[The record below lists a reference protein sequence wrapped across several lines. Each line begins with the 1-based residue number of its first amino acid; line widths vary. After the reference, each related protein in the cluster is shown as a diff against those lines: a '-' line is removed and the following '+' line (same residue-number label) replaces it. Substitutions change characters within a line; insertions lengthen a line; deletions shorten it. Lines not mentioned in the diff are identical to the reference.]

1 MFVKLH
7 KFMSDANARHN
18 DATTTTM
25 MMARVVS
32 TIPSSVFTTR
42 ASSSS
47 CLVRRLVTRRDE
59 DDDDDVHRAIALAK
73 ASYRSVLRATLGLRD
88 DDDGRG
94 TESTTTTTKIAP
106 LSARARG
113 VLVDRVAT
121 LARDDARRLGNKA
134 NNATL
139 TLTSSSS
146 RLAALREFTSKCV
159 IATAFFRRA
168 HRDPGSEEAAHARVA
183 VGYLDGA
190 RRRERRLSPDGGAG
204 ASKKSKLLGGIRGEA
219 QRAWSGV
226 LQNECAAFTGFTSS
240 LIPSDSDFHSD

>member
-1 MFVKLH
+1 
-7 KFMSDANARHN
+7 
-18 DATTTTM
+18 
-25 MMARVVS
+25 
-32 TIPSSVFTTR
+32 
-42 ASSSS
+42 
-47 CLVRRLVTRRDE
+47 VTRTTNDDE
-59 DDDDDVHRAIALAK
+59 VVRAIALAK

-88 DDDGRG
+88 NDSRE
-94 TESTTTTTKIAP
+94 TESTKTTKIAS

-134 NNATL
+134 NATS
-139 TLTSSSS
+139 TSAS

-190 RRRERRLSPDGGAG
+190 RRRVRRLSPDGGAG

-226 LQNECAAFTGFTSS
+226 LHDECAAFTGFTSS

>member
-1 MFVKLH
+1 MT
-7 KFMSDANARHN
+7 RTTN
-18 DATTTTM
+18 DDE
-25 MMARVVS
+25 VV
-32 TIPSSVFTTR
+32 
-42 ASSSS
+42 
-47 CLVRRLVTRRDE
+47 
-59 DDDDDVHRAIALAK
+59 RAIALAK

-88 DDDGRG
+88 DEDRG
-94 TESTTTTTKIAP
+94 TENTTKIAP

-134 NNATL
+134 NAASS
-139 TLTSSSS
+139 TSAS

-190 RRRERRLSPDGGAG
+190 RRRVRRLSPDGGSG
-204 ASKKSKLLGGIRGEA
+204 ASKKSKLLDGIRGEA

-226 LQNECAAFTGFTSS
+226 LHDECAAFTGFTSS

>member
-1 MFVKLH
+1 
-7 KFMSDANARHN
+7 
-18 DATTTTM
+18 
-25 MMARVVS
+25 MARVVS

-59 DDDDDVHRAIALAK
+59 DDDDDDVHRAIALAK

-94 TESTTTTTKIAP
+94 TESTTTTTTKIAP

-240 LIPSDSDFHSD
+240 LIPSDSDFRSD

>member
-1 MFVKLH
+1 MT
-7 KFMSDANARHN
+7 RTTN
-18 DATTTTM
+18 DDE
-25 MMARVVS
+25 VV
-32 TIPSSVFTTR
+32 
-42 ASSSS
+42 
-47 CLVRRLVTRRDE
+47 
-59 DDDDDVHRAIALAK
+59 RAIALAK

-88 DDDGRG
+88 DDESRG
-94 TESTTTTTKIAP
+94 TENMTKIAP

-121 LARDDARRLGNKA
+121 LARDDARRLGDKA
-134 NNATL
+134 NNATS
-139 TLTSSSS
+139 TSSSS

>member
-1 MFVKLH
+1 
-7 KFMSDANARHN
+7 
-18 DATTTTM
+18 
-25 MMARVVS
+25 MARVVS
-32 TIPSSVFTTR
+32 AIPSSVFTTR
-42 ASSSS
+42 AS
-47 CLVRRLVTRRDE
+47 CLTRGLVTRRDE
-59 DDDDDVHRAIALAK
+59 DDDDVHRAIALAK

-94 TESTTTTTKIAP
+94 TESTTTTTTMTKIAP

-121 LARDDARRLGNKA
+121 LARDDARRLGDKA

-139 TLTSSSS
+139 TLTSAS

-168 HRDPGSEEAAHARVA
+168 HRNPGSEEAAHARVA

-190 RRRERRLSPDGGAG
+190 RRRERRLSPDGGGG

>member
-1 MFVKLH
+1 MKQEVQH
-7 KFMSDANARHN
+7 NHSITIDARARHN
-18 DATTTTM
+18 DDDAKTTT
-25 MMARVVS
+25 MARVVS
-32 TIPSSVFTTR
+32 IIQSSVFTR

-47 CLVRRLVTRRDE
+47 SGLSGATTRGLVTRTTN
-59 DDDDDVHRAIALAK
+59 DDDAVVRAIALAK

-88 DDDGRG
+88 DEGG
-94 TESTTTTTKIAP
+94 GKESVTKIAP

-121 LARDDARRLGNKA
+121 LARDEARRLGNEA
-134 NNATL
+134 NATS
-139 TLTSSSS
+139 TLAS

-190 RRRERRLSPDGGAG
+190 RRRVRRLSPDGGAG

-226 LQNECAAFTGFTSS
+226 LHDECAAFTGFTSS

>member
-7 KFMSDANARHN
+7 KFKSDANARHN
-18 DATTTTM
+18 DATTTM

-47 CLVRRLVTRRDE
+47 CLRRLVTRRDE
-59 DDDDDVHRAIALAK
+59 DDDDDDVHRAIALAK

>member
-7 KFMSDANARHN
+7 KFKSDANARHN
-18 DATTTTM
+18 DATTT

-47 CLVRRLVTRRDE
+47 CLRRLVTRRDE

-94 TESTTTTTKIAP
+94 TESTTTTTTKIAP

>member
-1 MFVKLH
+1 MT
-7 KFMSDANARHN
+7 RTTN
-18 DATTTTM
+18 DDE
-25 MMARVVS
+25 VV
-32 TIPSSVFTTR
+32 
-42 ASSSS
+42 
-47 CLVRRLVTRRDE
+47 
-59 DDDDDVHRAIALAK
+59 RAIALAK

-88 DDDGRG
+88 DDEGGG
-94 TESTTTTTKIAP
+94 TESATTKIAP

-134 NNATL
+134 NATS
-139 TLTSSSS
+139 TSAS

-226 LQNECAAFTGFTSS
+226 LHNECAAFTGFTSS

>member
-7 KFMSDANARHN
+7 KFVTHMNV
-18 DATTTTM
+18 TTTTRRTT
-25 MMARVVS
+25 MARVVS
-32 TIPSSVFTTR
+32 AIPSSVFTR
-42 ASSSS
+42 ASSSG
-47 CLVRRLVTRRDE
+47 CLSSTTTRGLVTRTTNDDE
-59 DDDDDVHRAIALAK
+59 VVRAIALAK

-88 DDDGRG
+88 DEDRG
-94 TESTTTTTKIAP
+94 TENTTKIAP

-134 NNATL
+134 NAASS
-139 TLTSSSS
+139 TSAS

-190 RRRERRLSPDGGAG
+190 RRRVRRLSPDGGSG
-204 ASKKSKLLGGIRGEA
+204 ASKKSKLLDGIRGEA

-226 LQNECAAFTGFTSS
+226 LHDECAAFTGFTSS

>member
-1 MFVKLH
+1 MT
-7 KFMSDANARHN
+7 R
-18 DATTTTM
+18 TTKG
-25 MMARVVS
+25 
-32 TIPSSVFTTR
+32 
-42 ASSSS
+42 
-47 CLVRRLVTRRDE
+47 DE
-59 DDDDDVHRAIALAK
+59 DDDVHGAIALAK

-88 DDDGRG
+88 DEGRG
-94 TESTTTTTKIAP
+94 TEITTKIAP

-134 NNATL
+134 
-139 TLTSSSS
+139 TLTSTSS

-240 LIPSDSDFHSD
+240 LIPSDLDFHSD